1 MVRSGLHW
9 ATSIPAKPGRDTA
22 GILDAASRGSLG
34 ALVIAGVDPDDLP
47 DPAAARAA
55 IDAAGFVVSLELRR
69 TDVTDAADVV
79 FPVAAAVEKSGTFLD
94 WEGRSRPFEASLTD
108 TGQLLDLQVL
118 DALADALDVHLGLPD
133 VRTARAELEAL
144 GTRPSGLTAPSL
156 KPGPPAKLSAG
167 RAILATWHEL
177 LDAGSLQDATPYLA
191 ATAKP
196 LRARLSPASA
206 RALGV
211 VDGAP
216 VTIRA
221 AKGGPAITLDLLIT
235 AMPDGV
241 VWVPTRSA
249 GSEVHRTLGVGA
261 GAVVSL
267 EGGSR

>member
-1 MVRSGLHW
+1 
-9 ATSIPAKPGRDTA
+9 
-22 GILDAASRGSLG
+22 
-34 ALVIAGVDPDDLP
+34 
-47 DPAAARAA
+47 
-55 IDAAGFVVSLELRR
+55 
-69 TDVTDAADVV
+69 
-79 FPVAAAVEKSGTFLD
+79 
-94 WEGRSRPFEASLTD
+94 
-108 TGQLLDLQVL
+108 
-118 DALADALDVHLGLPD
+118 
-133 VRTARAELEAL
+133 
-144 GTRPSGLTAPSL
+144 
-156 KPGPPAKLSAG
+156 
-167 RAILATWHEL
+167 L

-211 VDGAP
+211 ADGAP